1 MELVVDTNILYTY
14 FWEKSLARRF
24 LMKMDFKLFSPE
36 VALEEINA
44 NESDILKKTGLS
56 KKEFNDTRSNLAI
69 AVELIP
75 LEEYEKFLKPALKFS
90 PDPNDVDFLALA
102 MKLKLPLWSND
113 SGLKKQNKVKI
124 FSTFD
129 LLNKPE
135 FSEVLFPDE

>member
-1 MELVVDTNILYTY
+1 MELVVDTNILYAY
-14 FWEKSLARRF
+14 FWEKSLSRRF
-24 LMKMDFKLFSPE
+24 LMKMNLELFSPE
-36 VALEEINA
+36 FALEEINA

-69 AVELIP
+69 AVEFIP
-75 LEEYEKFLKPALKFS
+75 LEEYEKFLIPALKFS

-113 SGLKKQNKVKI
+113 FLLKKQNKVKI
-124 FSTFD
+124 FSTLD

-135 FSEVLFPDE
+135 FSGVLSSDE

>member
-14 FWEKSLARRF
+14 FWEKSLSRRF
-24 LMKMDFKLFSPE
+24 LMKMDLELFSPE
-36 VALEEINA
+36 FALEEINS
-44 NESDILKKTGLS
+44 NEADILKKTGLS

>member
-24 LMKMDFKLFSPE
+24 LMKMDLELFSPE
-36 VALEEINA
+36 FALEEINS

-56 KKEFNDTRSNLAI
+56 KKEFDDARSNLAI
-69 AVELIP
+69 AVEFIP
-75 LEEYEKFLKPALKFS
+75 LEEYKQFLKPALKFS
-90 PDPNDVDFLALA
+90 PDPNDIDFLALA

-113 SGLKKQNKVKI
+113 SLLKKQIKVRI
-124 FSTFD
+124 FSTLD

-135 FSEVLFPDE
+135 FSEVLFPDG